1 MPTLSKAE
9 RLYRQRTVSALF
21 ARGRRVRISSGAY
34 MLKVYALLCNGAEL
48 DESAS
53 CVKAMFSAPKSSFKH
68 AVDRNRMKRLMRE
81 SFRARK
87 ADWTGLTELGGA
99 ACGASS
105 ADGVVGTR
113 PVASAEST
121 AGSSAAAVC
130 GETVLLIA
138 FIFTK
143 IGKPAEGFVLK
154 QADMQAYLDKAL
166 DKLYRVWSDEQ
177 RSAIKAGRT
186 LSGQPGG
193 RTLSNPAQTNP
204 ALTDQTS
211 SNQTESSHGEE

>member
-34 MLKVYALLCNGAEL
+34 MLKVYALLCDGKEL

-68 AVDRNRMKRLMRE
+68 AVDRNRMKRLLRE
-81 SFRARK
+81 SFRAKK
-87 ADWTGLTELGGA
+87 ADWTGLTELWAGA
-99 ACGASS
+99 GAGS
-105 ADGVVGTR
+105 ADATGRVPT
-113 PVASAEST
+113 
-121 AGSSAAAVC
+121 GSI
-130 GETVLLIA
+130 LLIA

-154 QADMQAYLDKAL
+154 QADMQVYLDKAW
-166 DKLYRVWSDEQ
+166 DKLFRVWSDEK

-186 LSGQPGG
+186 LSNQVP
-193 RTLSNPAQTNP
+193 
-204 ALTDQTS
+204 TDQVPRG
-211 SNQTESSHGEE
+211 QTPEEQTKEGHGENE